1 MKPYLITVGEPAG
14 IGPDCIIRA
23 LSEAPSA
30 FQNCIVVSPSRWLE
44 ERAQNINTG
53 LCFKEFSSLSAA
65 AMYEP
70 EQDQL
75 RCWNPLSN
83 TPCGSVTAGAPS
95 SSTALAVIQCIESS
109 TMACLNNKAAALVT
123 GPIEKAILKTQ
134 GFQFPGHTEF
144 LAHLSRPP
152 ETHGTSPTDFV
163 MMLASE
169 KLRVALLT
177 THMALSE
184 VPASL
189 SVQATLDCLRIVHHD
204 LKKRFGIAEP
214 RIGLCGLNPHAGEQG
229 HFGSEELDILT
240 PAASTATSEGIN
252 VSGPYPADTLFS
264 ANSRKNFD
272 AIVCCYHDQ
281 ALIPIK
287 ALSFG
292 DAVNITLG
300 LPFVRTS
307 VDHGT
312 ALDLVGKEN
321 VSSSSLL
328 AAITMAKRMT
338 ALA

>member
-23 LSEAPSA
+23 LSDTPSA
-30 FQNCIVVSPSRWLE
+30 FQDCIVVSPSCWLE
-44 ERAQNINTG
+44 ERAKSINIK
-53 LCFKEFSSLSAA
+53 LSFKEFFSLSEAEK
-65 AMYEP
+65 YET
-70 EQDQL
+70 EQHQI
-75 RCWNPLSN
+75 RCWNPLAS
-83 TPCGSVTAGAPS
+83 TPCGPVTAGAPS
-95 SSTALAVIQCIESS
+95 PSTALAVIQCIESA
-109 TMACLNNKAAALVT
+109 TIACLNDRAAALVT
-123 GPIEKAILKTQ
+123 GPIEKAILKAQ

-144 LAHLSRPP
+144 LAHLSRPQELH
-152 ETHGTSPTDFV
+152 ETDPIDFV

-169 KLRVALLT
+169 TLRVALLT
-177 THMALSE
+177 THMALSK
-184 VPASL
+184 VPGSL
-189 SVQATLDCLRIVHHD
+189 SIQATLDCLRIVHHD
-204 LKKRFGIAEP
+204 LKERFGITEP

-229 HFGSEELDILT
+229 HFGSEELEILG
-240 PAASTATSEGIN
+240 PAASIATSEGIN
-252 VSGPYPADTLFS
+252 VSGPFPADTLFS
-264 ANSRKNFD
+264 ATNRKNFD

-328 AAITMAKRMT
+328 AAIAMAKRMT
-338 ALA
+338 RHA